1 MEEKKSVLPQSS
13 SVGVVAIFFVLLF
26 VFAKW
31 GPAINFSTSTQIKG
45 EPFVVMGEGKVS
57 VAPDIAKL
65 TFGIQQTGISLKQV
79 QNDVNTKTKTL
90 TTAFKKLGIDEK
102 DIKTTSYNVY
112 PQYDYTNG
120 QKITGYQ
127 VSTDYEVTVKDFD
140 KVNDL
145 IVAGT
150 AAGANTVGNVSFDLN
165 DSTKTEKMN
174 EARVKA
180 VADAKIKAEGL
191 AKAAGISLGKI
202 INVSEN
208 QNQNIRPMAFADKVA
223 VGMGGGAPIAQP
235 EIQPGTTEID
245 ITVSLSYELR

>member
-1 MEEKKSVLPQSS
+1 MPERNFNFISS
-13 SVGVVAIFFVLLF
+13 IVVFFILLF

-31 GPAINFSTSTQIKG
+31 GPAINFSSTTQSKG

-57 VAPDIAKL
+57 VTPDIAKVS
-65 TFGIQQTGISLKQV
+65 FGIQESGSSLKQV
-79 QNDVNTKTKTL
+79 QNNVNTKTKTL
-90 TTAFKKLGIDEK
+90 TSALKKLGIAEA

-112 PQYDYTNG
+112 PQYDFTNPG
-120 QKITGYQ
+120 QRITGYQ

-140 KVNDL
+140 KVNDA

-150 AAGANTVGNVSFDLN
+150 ASGANIVGNVSFDLN
-165 DSTKTEKMN
+165 DSTKTEKTN

-180 VADAKIKAEGL
+180 VDDAKTKAEGL
-191 AKAAGISLGKI
+191 AKAAGINLGKI

-208 QNQNIRPMAFADKVA
+208 QNQNIRPIAFTDKA
-223 VGMGGGAPIAQP
+223 VGLGGRAPIAQP